1 MEDGLRRRRGI
12 PDAVMVTALIVLLTM
27 DTAMEDGIMDMDI
40 SMAANVVATVVH
52 RVSVIETKINWWL
65 RASYR
70 TRSLTVH

>member
-1 MEDGLRRRRGI
+1 
-12 PDAVMVTALIVLLTM
+12 MVTALIVLLTM